1 MVGWDWWIL
10 NRAHCHYRLI
20 SSKFNPPRM
29 DHTRQHSCDRD
40 WLKTVNPIQTTP
52 MKKSILLTGLIAA
65 FFGNFLSAQIV
76 FTVQATADS
85 DAYGYTLGSTYTFV
99 FQTGSSYP
107 EGSLPDSVFSE
118 EGNFWTE
125 EETSE
130 SQLFLSVTGTGVQG
144 SFARPT
150 INSYSPSSE
159 LSYYKEDGVEYL
171 NLRVRSD
178 DPPTTLTTLD
188 NTPLYSISLEA
199 VGFEFS
205 SPGFAADVYTDPV
218 SYLSAHTGSYP
229 LLVPGSNKIFLR
241 VDELGGGIYFTATSL
256 TIAAVPEPATVAL
269 GLGVAAL
276 GLVLI
281 RRRRT

>member
-1 MVGWDWWIL
+1 
-10 NRAHCHYRLI
+10 
-20 SSKFNPPRM
+20 
-29 DHTRQHSCDRD
+29 
-40 WLKTVNPIQTTP
+40 